1 MVDILERKLQNY
13 LDLTTIANSDFAA
26 NVWFYLFFLNAK
38 SWGYVLILFM
48 N

>member
-13 LDLTTIANSDFAA
+13 LDLTTIANSDFVA
-26 NVWFYLFFLNAK
+26 NVWFYLNAK